1 MSTADWAVLGGL
13 MGVSAFACAAPAT
26 LLGAQIYERCVA
38 CHALA
43 QDRVGPHH
51 CGLMGRRAGSVPGF
65 SYTTAMKASGLTW
78 DVKTL
83 DRFLSHPTQ
92 VVPGTS
98 MTYDGVADPK
108 ERQALIDYLQR
119 ANDTPECRALAAS
132 ARR

>member
-1 MSTADWAVLGGL
+1 MSAADWAVLGGL
-13 MGVSAFACAAPAT
+13 MGVSALACAAPAT
-26 LLGAQIYERCVA
+26 LLGAQIYEHCVA

-65 SYTTAMKASGLTW
+65 PYTSAMKASGLTW